1 MSKHMIKE
9 NLVKWLDENNVSYEV
24 NDAGQITVKGDLG
37 VVFRNWVNNQGYT
50 SLPNELTGVDGYLWL
65 EYTQIENLGG
75 LTSVGEYLDL
85 YNTPIT
91 NLGNLTSVEGVLD
104 LTGTPITNLGNLIS
118 VGGLLDLRGTP
129 ITSLGGLTSVEGGF
143 DLRGTPI
150 TNLGGLTSVKTLY
163 ICDMKNSY
171 FDLSPIESGKC
182 KVDILALGKDTLHLL
197 TQALIDKVSQVD
209 FYNDEEREW
218 RTLSTEEIR
227 EMVRQNEYNKAKE
240 SAVDTI
246 DDSYMDDLREWGER

>member
-1 MSKHMIKE
+1 MSKPMTKDD
-9 NLVKWLDENNVSYEV
+9 LLKWLDKNDISYEV
-24 NDAGQITVKGDLG
+24 NELGQITVKGDLG

-50 SLPNELTGVDGYLWL
+50 SLPNELTGVDGYFWL
-65 EYTQIENLGG
+65 EKTQIESLGG
-75 LTSVGEYLDL
+75 LTSVGKYFDL
-85 YNTPIT
+85 
-91 NLGNLTSVEGVLD
+91 E
-104 LTGTPITNLGNLIS
+104 
-118 VGGLLDLRGTP
+118 GTP
-129 ITSLGGLTSVEGGF
+129 ITSLGNLMTVGRGL

-197 TQALIDKVSQVD
+197 TQALIDKVDRVD
-209 FYNDEEREW
+209 FYKKTSGW
-218 RTLSTEEIR
+218 RILSKEEIQ
-227 EMVRQNEYNKAKE
+227 EIVKQNEYNKAKE